1 MRYATDRSTVLAHPV
16 ELLSGPVSTASSNQV
31 SDVSELL
38 WHILHLQQHDE
49 LNIVMTSGDA
59 PSTSER
65 SGNTG
70 HRGYLMD
77 IELGAVCTVCV
88 KRTF

>member
-1 MRYATDRSTVLAHPV
+1 M
-16 ELLSGPVSTASSNQV
+16 ELLSGPGSAGSPYQV

-38 WHILHLQQHDE
+38 WRVLHLQPHEE

-59 PSTSER
+59 PSTSEQ
-65 SGNTG
+65 SGNAG

-77 IELGAVCTVCV
+77 IELGTVCTVCV